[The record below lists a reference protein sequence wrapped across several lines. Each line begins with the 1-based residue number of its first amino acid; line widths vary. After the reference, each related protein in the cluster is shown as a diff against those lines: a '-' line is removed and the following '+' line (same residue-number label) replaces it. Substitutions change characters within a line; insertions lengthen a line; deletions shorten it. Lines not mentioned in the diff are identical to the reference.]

1 MIDKV
6 DAKQLAFNPAVEL
19 SYLSVMEQTAVAI
32 AMDNNQIKPSLSQAI
47 RLKKMK
53 QDGKLTTEAINDMLS
68 EEKKP
73 PKGEPTGDARYRRFF
88 PPDYSPKQIDAVIVE
103 LLTDWK
109 ARAAE

>member
-1 MIDKV
+1 
-6 DAKQLAFNPAVEL
+6 
-19 SYLSVMEQTAVAI
+19 
-32 AMDNNQIKPSLSQAI
+32 
-47 RLKKMK
+47 
-53 QDGKLTTEAINDMLS
+53 MLS

-73 PKGEPTGDARYRRFF
+73 PKGEPSGDARYRRFF